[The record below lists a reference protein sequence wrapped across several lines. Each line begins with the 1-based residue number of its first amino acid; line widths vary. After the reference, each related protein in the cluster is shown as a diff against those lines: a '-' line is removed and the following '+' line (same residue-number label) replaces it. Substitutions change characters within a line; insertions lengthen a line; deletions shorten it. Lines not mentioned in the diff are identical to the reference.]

1 MSVPRLEIE
10 LKKIGHNVKELI
22 DLFGYK
28 GISVTAVTKA
38 VLGSPEIANALVEGG
53 VSSIGDSRIANISKM
68 RKAGIEA
75 QFILMRTPMVSEAE
89 YVVRYADISLNSEI
103 SVMKQLSKYAVEQ
116 GKNHKVVLMVEM
128 GDLREGIMPSDL
140 EKTVEETIYLES
152 ISLVGIGTNLACYGG
167 IKPTEEKMQRL
178 SSIANDIQNRYGIKL
193 EIVSGGN
200 SANYEWFMTTDDIGL
215 INNLRIGE
223 AILLGCETLHRR
235 EIHNLY
241 TDAFTLIGEVIELKI
256 KPSVPYGEVCQD
268 AFGNVPKFEDKGY
281 IKRALVGLGR
291 QDVDTTGI
299 KPRMEVEVLGSS
311 SDHLILN
318 MKDSDLE
325 VGDEIG
331 FDVNYSALVRAMT
344 SPYVKKMYL

>member
-1 MSVPRLEIE
+1 MTVPRLEIE
-10 LKKIGHNVKELI
+10 LKKIGHNVKELR

-28 GISVTAVTKA
+28 GISITAVTKA
-38 VLGSPEIANALVEGG
+38 VLGSPEIANTLVEGG
-53 VSSIGDSRIANISKM
+53 INSIGDSRIANISKM
-68 RKAGIEA
+68 RKAGIVA
-75 QFILMRTPMVSEAE
+75 QFILIRTPMVSEAE
-89 YVVRYADISLNSEI
+89 DVVRYADISLNSEI

-140 EKTVEETIYLES
+140 EKTVEETICLEN

-167 IKPTEEKMQRL
+167 IKPNDEKMQRL

-235 EIHNLY
+235 EIPNLY

-268 AFGNVPKFEDKGY
+268 TFGNVPKFEDKGY
-281 IKRALVGLGR
+281 IKRAILGIGR

-299 KPRMEVEVLGSS
+299 KPRMDVEVLGSS

-318 MKDSDLE
+318 IKDSDLK

-344 SPYVKKMYL
+344 SPYVQKMYL

>member
-1 MSVPRLEIE
+1 MTVPRLEIE
-10 LKKIGHNVKELI
+10 LKKIGHNVKKLR

-28 GISVTAVTKA
+28 GISITGVTKA

-53 VSSIGDSRIANISKM
+53 ISSIGDSRIANISKM
-68 RKAGIEA
+68 RKAGIET
-75 QFILMRTPMVSEAE
+75 QFILIRTPMVSEAE
-89 YVVRYADISLNSEI
+89 DVVRYADISLNSEI

-140 EKTVEETIYLES
+140 EKTVEETICLEG

-167 IKPTEEKMQRL
+167 IKPTEEKMQGL

-223 AILLGCETLHRR
+223 AILLGCETLHSR
-235 EIHNLY
+235 EIPNLY

-256 KPSVPYGEVCQD
+256 KPSVPYGEACQD
-268 AFGNVPKFEDKGY
+268 AFGNVTKFEDKGY
-281 IKRALVGLGR
+281 IKRAIVGLGR
-291 QDVDTTGI
+291 QDIDTTGI
-299 KPRMEVEVLGSS
+299 KPRMEVEVLGAS

-318 MKDSDLE
+318 IKDSDLE

-331 FDVNYSALVRAMT
+331 FDINYSALVRAMT
-344 SPYVKKMYL
+344 SPYVKKIYL

>member
-1 MSVPRLEIE
+1 MTVPRLEIE
-10 LKKIGHNVKELI
+10 LKKIGHNVKELRN
-22 DLFGYK
+22 LFGYK

-38 VLGSPEIANALVEGG
+38 VLGSPEIANILVEGG
-53 VSSIGDSRIANISKM
+53 INSIGDSRIANISKM

-75 QFILMRTPMVSEAE
+75 QFILIRIPMVNETE
-89 YVVRYADISLNSEI
+89 NVVRYADISLNSEI

-140 EKTVEETIYLES
+140 EKTVEETICLES

-256 KPSVPYGEVCQD
+256 KPSLPYGEVCQD
-268 AFGNVPKFEDKGY
+268 AFGNVPKFENKGY
-281 IKRALVGLGR
+281 IKRAIVGLGR

-318 MKDSDLE
+318 IKDSDLK

>member
-1 MSVPRLEIE
+1 MTVPRLEIE
-10 LKKIGHNVKELI
+10 LKQIGHNVKKLR

-28 GISVTAVTKA
+28 GIFVTAVTKA

-53 VSSIGDSRIANISKM
+53 ISSIGDSRIANISKM

-75 QFILMRTPMVSEAE
+75 QFILIRTPMVSEAE
-89 YVVRYADISLNSEI
+89 DVVRYADISLNSEI

-140 EKTVEETIYLES
+140 EKTVEETICLEG

-167 IKPTEEKMQRL
+167 IKPTEEKMQGL

-223 AILLGCETLHRR
+223 AILLGCETLHSR
-235 EIHNLY
+235 EIPNLY

-256 KPSVPYGEVCQD
+256 KPSVPYGKACQD
-268 AFGNVPKFEDKGY
+268 AFGNVTKFEDKGY
-281 IKRALVGLGR
+281 IKRAIVGLGR
-291 QDVDTTGI
+291 QDIDTTGI
-299 KPRMEVEVLGSS
+299 KPRMEVEVLGAS

-318 MKDSDLE
+318 IKDSDLE

-331 FDVNYSALVRAMT
+331 FDINYSALVRAMT
-344 SPYVKKMYL
+344 SPYVKKIYL